1 MWTTCCSIPSEELW
15 DLSVIGS
22 FRKPGLGGNFVER
35 RHTRVSYVKKP
46 LAKRSFMSIGLVTA
60 GLCLFA
66 AGMYLSIENQGQA
79 PLNVAAMV
87 FCSLV
92 LNLVGVWYGALSF
105 LEKEKNYILAKVGI
119 VVGGLEI
126 FAWILIMIVGIGG

>member
-1 MWTTCCSIPSEELW
+1 M
-15 DLSVIGS
+15 
-22 FRKPGLGGNFVER
+22 ER

-46 LAKRSFMSIGLVTA
+46 LAKRSFMSAILVVA
-60 GLCLFA
+60 GLCLFLT
-66 AGMYLSIENQGQA
+66 GMYISIKNQGQA

-87 FCSLV
+87 FCSLI
-92 LNLVGVWYGALSF
+92 LNLVGVWYGAISF

>member
-1 MWTTCCSIPSEELW
+1 M
-15 DLSVIGS
+15 
-22 FRKPGLGGNFVER
+22 ER

-46 LAKRSFMSIGLVTA
+46 LAKRSFMSIGLAAA

-66 AGMYLSIENQGQA
+66 AGMYLSIKNQGQA

-87 FCSLV
+87 FCSLI